1 MPICP
6 ECDNPLDFDED
17 DVEEG
22 DTVICEECGAEYEI
36 VAIDPIEMVRIEE
49 DYDDDGR
56 GYSSTEEDE

>member
-17 DVEEG
+17 DVDEG
-22 DTVICEECGAEYEI
+22 DAVICEECGAEYEI

-49 DYDDDGR
+49 DYDDDR
-56 GYSSTEEDE
+56 RYSSDEEDE